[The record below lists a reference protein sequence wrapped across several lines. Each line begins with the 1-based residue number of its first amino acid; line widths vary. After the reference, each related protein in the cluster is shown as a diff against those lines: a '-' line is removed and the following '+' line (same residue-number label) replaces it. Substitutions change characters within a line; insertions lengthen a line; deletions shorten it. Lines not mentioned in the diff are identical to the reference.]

1 MRFVRVFIVLILLST
16 FAMVLGQGSL
26 NWSPKEL
33 ASIRQLWIGSLGQ
46 EPADPTNA
54 VASDPRAATL
64 GHQLFFDKNLSEDGS
79 VACATCHDPEIAFA
93 DNNEL
98 AEGRGQAPRNTPSII
113 GSAFNRFQFWDGR
126 ADSLWSQAL
135 GPMESTV
142 EHGTNRIYVAKLV
155 FKNYRSKYE
164 ALFGKMVDLSD
175 ESRFPNLSQSL
186 ENSAVRV
193 AWDNMRTNDQQTVLR
208 IFTNVGKSIAAYER
222 LLRPAAAPFDQF
234 ANSILETSDD
244 DGSNKYGSNNNDSNA
259 ISVNAQ
265 AGLKLFIGKGNC
277 VACHN
282 SALFND
288 TNFYNTGVP
297 INQNAGGADPGR
309 SGGLTQLERSGFSC
323 FSVFSD
329 AINQCDVTRKAL
341 GLAVNALP
349 LPANGSEN
357 TALIQSP
364 MVSSS
369 NSPDDV
375 VEVSTTTSRFSEW
388 LGAFKTPSLRNV
400 AQTAPYMYAGQFKTL
415 KQVIDHYSRAPT
427 SVLGKT
433 QIKPLELTPLE
444 ADQLVEFLKTLNSE
458 VDANAQ
464 WLKPPR

>member
-1 MRFVRVFIVLILLST
+1 MVLIFLT
-16 FAMVLGQGSL
+16 AFALVLGQSTP
-26 NWSPKEL
+26 NWSSKEL
-33 ASIRQLWIGSLGQ
+33 ESIRQLWIGSLGK
-46 EPADPTNA
+46 EPTDPTNA
-54 VASDPRAATL
+54 VANDPRAATL

-142 EHGTNRIYVAKLV
+142 EHGTNRIYIARLI
-155 FKNYRSKYE
+155 FKNYRAKYE
-164 ALFGKMVDLSD
+164 ALFGKMVDLGD
-175 ESRFPNLSQSL
+175 ESRFPTLNKSL
-186 ENSAVRV
+186 ENGAVRE
-193 AWDNMRTNDQQTVLR
+193 AWDNMRPNDQQVVLR

-222 LLRPAAAPFDQF
+222 LLRPAAAPFDQY
-234 ANSILETSDD
+234 ADSVLET
-244 DGSNKYGSNNNDSNA
+244 NDAGGLNA
-259 ISVNAQ
+259 ISGDAQ
-265 AGLKLFIGKGNC
+265 AGLKLFIGKANC
-277 VACHN
+277 VACHS

-288 TNFYNTGVP
+288 VNFYNTGVP

-309 SGGLTQLERSGFSC
+309 SRGLIQLERSGFSC

-329 AINQCDVTRKAL
+329 AINQCQATRNAL
-341 GLAVNALP
+341 GLSANALP

-357 TALIQSP
+357 TALIQSQ

-375 VEVSTTTSRFSEW
+375 VEVSAATSKFSEW
-388 LGAFKTPSLRNV
+388 IGAFKTPSLRNV
-400 AQTAPYMYAGQFKTL
+400 AHTAPYMYAGQLKTL
-415 KQVIDHYSRAPT
+415 KQVIDHYNRAPT

-433 QIKPLELTPLE
+433 QLKSLNLTTLE

-458 VDANAQ
+458 VDADLK
-464 WLKPPR
+464 WLEPPR

>member
-1 MRFVRVFIVLILLST
+1 MKFVHVLSVLFLLGTST
-16 FAMVLGQGSL
+16 LVVSQSST
-26 NWSPKEL
+26 NWSAKEL
-33 ASIRQLWIGSLGQ
+33 QSIRQLWIGSLGQ

-54 VASDPRAATL
+54 VANNPRAATL

-98 AEGRGQAPRNTPSII
+98 AEGRGKAPRNTPSII

-142 EHGTNRIYVAKLV
+142 EHGTNRIYIARLI
-155 FKNYRSKYE
+155 FKSYRAKYE
-164 ALFGKMVDLSD
+164 ALFGKMADLSD
-175 ESRFPNLSQSL
+175 ETRFPDLSQSL
-186 ENSAVRV
+186 ENGAVRV
-193 AWDNMRTNDQQTVLR
+193 AWNNMRPNDQQTVLR

-234 ANSILETSDD
+234 ADSILET
-244 DGSNKYGSNNNDSNA
+244 NDVNGLNA
-259 ISVNAQ
+259 ISANAQ
-265 AGLKLFIGKGNC
+265 AGLKLFIGKANC

-288 TNFYNTGVP
+288 ANFYNTGVP
-297 INQNAGGADPGR
+297 INQNSGGADPGR
-309 SGGLTQLERSGFSC
+309 SRGLNQLERSGFSC

-329 AINQCDVTRKAL
+329 AINQCQATRNAL
-341 GLAVNALP
+341 GLSANALP
-349 LPANGSEN
+349 LSTNGSEN
-357 TALIQSP
+357 TALIQSQV
-364 MVSSS
+364 VSSS

-375 VEVSTTTSRFSEW
+375 VEVSAATSRFSEW

-400 AQTAPYMYAGQFKTL
+400 AQTAPYMYAGQLKTL
-415 KQVIDHYSRAPT
+415 KQVIDHYNRAPT

-433 QIKPLELTPLE
+433 QIKPLELTTLE

-458 VDANAQ
+458 VDADTQ
-464 WLKPPR
+464 WLEPPR

>member
-16 FAMVLGQGSL
+16 FAMVLGQGNL
-26 NWSPKEL
+26 DWSPKEL
-33 ASIRQLWIGSLGQ
+33 AAIRQLWIGSLGQ
-46 EPADPTNA
+46 EPPDPTNA
-54 VASDPRAATL
+54 VANDPRAATL

-98 AEGRGQAPRNTPSII
+98 AEGRGKAPRNTPSII

-142 EHGTNRIYVAKLV
+142 EHGTNRIYIAKLV
-155 FKNYRSKYE
+155 YKNYRSKYE
-164 ALFGKMVDLSD
+164 ALFGKMLDLND
-175 ESRFPNLSQSL
+175 ENRFPNLSQSL
-186 ENSAVRV
+186 ENGAVRV
-193 AWDNMRTNDQQTVLR
+193 AWDNMRPNDQQSILR

-222 LLRPAAAPFDQF
+222 LLRPGAAPFDQF
-234 ANSILETSDD
+234 ADSILET
-244 DGSNKYGSNNNDSNA
+244 NDTGGLNA
-259 ISVNAQ
+259 ISANAQ

-288 TNFYNTGVP
+288 ANFYNTGVP
-297 INQNAGGADPGR
+297 FNQNSGGADPGR
-309 SGGLTQLERSGFSC
+309 SRGLTQLERSGFSC

-329 AINQCDVTRKAL
+329 AINQCDATRKAL
-341 GLAVNALP
+341 GLTVNALP

-357 TALIQSP
+357 TALVQSQV
-364 MVSSS
+364 VSSS

-375 VEVSTTTSRFSEW
+375 VEVSAVSSKFSEW
-388 LGAFKTPSLRNV
+388 IGAFKTPSLRNV

-415 KQVIDHYSRAPT
+415 KQVINHYNSAPT

-433 QIKPLELTPLE
+433 QLKPLELTNLE
-444 ADQLVEFLKTLNSE
+444 IDQLVEFLKTLNSD
-458 VDANAQ
+458 VDADAR
-464 WLKPPR
+464 WLESPR

>member
-1 MRFVRVFIVLILLST
+1 MKFVHVLSVLFLLGTST
-16 FAMVLGQGSL
+16 LVVSQSST
-26 NWSPKEL
+26 NWSAKEL
-33 ASIRQLWIGSLGQ
+33 QSIRQLWIGSLGQ

-54 VASDPRAATL
+54 VANNPRAATL

-98 AEGRGQAPRNTPSII
+98 AEGRGKAPRNTPSII

-142 EHGTNRIYVAKLV
+142 EHGTNRIYIARLI
-155 FKNYRSKYE
+155 FKSYRAKYE
-164 ALFGKMVDLSD
+164 ALFGKMADLSD
-175 ESRFPNLSQSL
+175 ETRFPDLSQSL
-186 ENSAVRV
+186 ENGTVRV
-193 AWDNMRTNDQQTVLR
+193 AWNNMRPNDQQTVLR

-234 ANSILETSDD
+234 ADSILET
-244 DGSNKYGSNNNDSNA
+244 NDVNGLNA
-259 ISVNAQ
+259 ISANAQ
-265 AGLKLFIGKGNC
+265 AGLKLFIGKANC

-288 TNFYNTGVP
+288 ANFYNTGVP
-297 INQNAGGADPGR
+297 INQNSGGADPGR
-309 SGGLTQLERSGFSC
+309 SRGLNQLERSGFSC

-329 AINQCDVTRKAL
+329 AINQCQATRNAL
-341 GLAVNALP
+341 GLSANALP
-349 LPANGSEN
+349 LSTNGSEN
-357 TALIQSP
+357 TALIQSQV
-364 MVSSS
+364 VSSS

-375 VEVSTTTSRFSEW
+375 VEVSAATSRFSEW

-400 AQTAPYMYAGQFKTL
+400 AQTAPYMYAGQLKTL
-415 KQVIDHYSRAPT
+415 KQVIDHYNRAPT

-433 QIKPLELTPLE
+433 QIKPLELTTLE

-458 VDANAQ
+458 VDADTQ
-464 WLKPPR
+464 WLEPPR